1 MKLFVVT
8 VASLIALS
16 LAASPTYAQ
25 ANLPWCL
32 DIPEE
37 GSKAALLAEKQSLFR
52 ELTVEMSNIRKFV
65 QTASEQQDFKFLQD
79 QARVLES
86 RAGQAISPLPQ
97 DFSLCLF
104 PTPQTTCEQIPVR
117 SHKVLGP
124 TLANVPNLL
133 ERALRIVTPPVGK
146 GFESGALGTVQRR
159 LYNRINELRQQLNL
173 VPPVVFLCT

>member
-1 MKLFVVT
+1 MKLLIVAA
-8 VASLIALS
+8 ASLLALS
-16 LAASPTYAQ
+16 YATSATYAQ

-37 GSKAALLAEKQSLFR
+37 GSKAALLAEKRSLFQ

-79 QARVLES
+79 QARLLES

-104 PTPQTTCEQIPVR
+104 PTPQTSCEQIPVR

-133 ERALRIVTPPVGK
+133 ERALRIVTPSIGK
-146 GFESGALGTVQRR
+146 GFEPGSLGALQRR
-159 LYNRINELRQQLNL
+159 LSNRINELREQLNL